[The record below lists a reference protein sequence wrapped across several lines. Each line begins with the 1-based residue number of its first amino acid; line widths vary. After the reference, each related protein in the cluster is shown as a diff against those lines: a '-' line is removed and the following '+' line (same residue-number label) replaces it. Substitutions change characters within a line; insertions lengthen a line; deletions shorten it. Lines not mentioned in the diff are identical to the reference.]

1 MSNKEKKHG
10 TGTDQQYEAR
20 KKSGQANQ
28 GGNSSNRGGS
38 TEQHREAGKKGSDA
52 SQGGKK

>member
-10 TGTDQQYEAR
+10 TGTDQQYESS
-20 KKSGQANQ
+20 KKGGQASQ
-28 GGNSSNRGGS
+28 GGGNSNRGGS
-38 TEQHREAGKKGSDA
+38 TEQHREAGRKGGEA